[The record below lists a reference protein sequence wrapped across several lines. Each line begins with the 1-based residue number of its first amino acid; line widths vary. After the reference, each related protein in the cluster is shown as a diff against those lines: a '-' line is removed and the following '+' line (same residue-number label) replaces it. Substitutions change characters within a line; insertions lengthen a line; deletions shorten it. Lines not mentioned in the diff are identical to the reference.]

1 MEINGI
7 YNSMLSCYKTDMKE
21 KKALNKKSVM
31 GRPKK
36 EMSLDLIKSMIEIGA
51 TQEEIAFCLHC
62 SVDTIE
68 NFCKENDTTYSD
80 IYKKH
85 NSTFKISIRRMQL
98 KSASE
103 GSIPMQIWL
112 GKQYL
117 GQRDR
122 TEADTNI
129 KLNGGVSI
137 FEQMQK
143 ENESENTDK
152 TKSE

>member
-1 MEINGI
+1 MAKK
-7 YNSMLSCYKTDMKE
+7 YKKYKTDNIDWETVDKLLQAQCGGE
-21 KKALNKKSVM
+21 
-31 GRPKK
+31 G
-36 EMSLDLIKSMIEIGA
+36 
-51 TQEEIAFCLHC
+51 IASKLGIHYQ
-62 SVDTIE
+62 TLQRA
-68 NFCKENDTTYSD
+68 CKEIKKMNFVEYS
-80 IYKKH
+80 
-85 NSTFKISIRRMQL
+85 ML
-98 KSASE
+98 KRGE
-103 GSIPMQIWL
+103 GVELLRAKQFQTAMNGNVTMQIWL

-152 TKSE
+152 TKSQ